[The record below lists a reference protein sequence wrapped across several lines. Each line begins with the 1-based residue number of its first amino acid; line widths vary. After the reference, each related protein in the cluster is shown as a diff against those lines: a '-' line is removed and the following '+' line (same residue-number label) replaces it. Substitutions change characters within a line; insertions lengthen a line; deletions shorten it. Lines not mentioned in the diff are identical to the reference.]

1 YGQTESAGIGTRVL
15 IGDLTTSHVGA
26 PSPSVELKLE
36 GWLHT
41 GDVGEI
47 DDRGCLK
54 IIDRVK
60 NIFKLAQGEYI
71 APEK

>member
-1 YGQTESAGIGTRVL
+1 VGWDLGILFVL
-15 IGDLTTSHVGA
+15 CDCRKETID
-26 PSPSVELKLE
+26 ED

-47 DDRGCLK
+47 NANGTLT

-60 NIFKLAQGEYI
+60 NMFKLAQGEFVAYVSV
-71 APEK
+71 